1 MDVMTTY
8 LYESLDSDIYIKVL
22 DKISVLNTN
31 ANRNL
36 YYVKL
41 VKSLYDLK
49 QLEKNVVQPT
59 EGISP
64 KQRILK

>member
-31 ANRNL
+31 SNRNL
-36 YYVKL
+36 YCVKL

-49 QLEKNVVQPT
+49 QLGKNVVQPT